1 MSDTTNNDAILAKLT
16 ESFKDLSLAELT
28 GLLAMLQEEIVK
40 KQEQD
45 TRQKIAEIHSIAA
58 SIGMT
63 VEIHPQTG
71 EGKKVPPKYIN
82 FDNPTET
89 WSGRGNE
96 PRWLVEKLKE
106 GHKKED
112 FLVS

>member
-1 MSDTTNNDAILAKLT
+1 MSNTTDNKATLAKLT
-16 ESFKDLSLAELT
+16 ESFKNLSLTELT
-28 GLLAMLQEEIVK
+28 DLLAMLQEEISK
-40 KQEQD
+40 KQEQNLK
-45 TRQKIAEIHSIAA
+45 QKIAEIHSIAA
-58 SIGMT
+58 SIGVT
-63 VEIHPQTG
+63 VEIHPQSG

-82 FDNPTET
+82 FDNPHET

-96 PRWLVEKLKE
+96 PRWLVDKLKD